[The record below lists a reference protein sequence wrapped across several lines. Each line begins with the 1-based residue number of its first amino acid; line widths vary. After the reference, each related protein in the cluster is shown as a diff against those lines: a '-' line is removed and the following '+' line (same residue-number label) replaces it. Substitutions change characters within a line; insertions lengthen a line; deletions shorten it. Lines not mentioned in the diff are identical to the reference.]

1 MSDKITVLIMHTP
14 PTSSTS
20 TTPPVQTDGTRHLS
34 RWRES
39 WPDRCNPPIFPF
51 LPPGCSPSYQVFNLS
66 SPGGG
71 WRQSAKNLSG
81 TFEESS
87 WLMRVLCLPGVIA
100 CFFGRLCWSSGPGVL
115 VLAGVSHIIAL
126 FLYYYYFFFLLM
138 AYPRNQTVL
147 HMGPKS
153 DYYFF
158 KFLFNFENTGT
169 DLISM
174 EED

>member
-14 PTSSTS
+14 PTS

-71 WRQSAKNLSG
+71 MTPECKKPQRNVWGILLINASSLPPRRDCLFFWPSLLKFWPWCAGSG
-81 TFEESS
+81 WCVAYYCFIF
-87 WLMRVLCLPGVIA
+87 VLL
-100 CFFGRLCWSSGPGVL
+100 L
-115 VLAGVSHIIAL
+115 
-126 FLYYYYFFFLLM
+126 FFFLLM

-153 DYYFF
+153 DYYFL

-169 DLISM
+169 ELISM